1 MANYLFQ
8 VSYTSESWALQV
20 SQQPNVVD
28 RISPLVEKCGGS
40 IRSCFYALGDYDLIL
55 LADFPTAEAAVAFS
69 LGATAGGAV
78 KTIKTTELLT
88 VEQGMSAMRTAAEA
102 RSVYTPPLA
111 GAVAAQRQQP
121 ADA

>member
-88 VEQGMSAMRTAAEA
+88 VEQGMSAMRTAAGA
-102 RSVYTPPLA
+102 RSVYTPPVP

-121 ADA
+121 ATA